1 MHKFSNRQK
10 DIAATLRRRQ
20 KLSPLPLNA
29 VVRKPEK
36 AAPMKIQK
44 RAKS

>member
-1 MHKFSNRQK
+1 MRKLSNRQK
-10 DIAATLRRRQ
+10 DIAATLRRRR
-20 KLSPLPLNA
+20 KLSPLPLKALARNS
-29 VVRKPEK
+29 EK